1 MDAGVDRLEPLAQAA
16 TAMAGELDLNTVL
29 ETITRLA
36 AQVTG
41 ARYAALGI
49 LGENGTITRF
59 ITHGANDETIRAIGH
74 YPTGKGLLG
83 LLIHEPRVLHLDNL
97 GEHPASTGFPANHPP
112 MKSFLGAPVRLGGRV
127 YGNFYLTEK
136 EGGFDAEDERVI
148 VVLAAQAGATIENAL
163 LSARLQ
169 NLAVHEERDRISRDL
184 HDGVIQSLFSIGL
197 GLQSARA
204 LVGVDPLRVAD
215 RLDAA
220 IDQLDAT
227 IRDLRNAIYQLRPHE
242 AASMGLARGL
252 AELAR
257 EYEVNALSRP
267 ILDVAADVDA
277 RVPVELVPD
286 LLQMARE
293 ALSNAARH
301 AGACRVTVCARADRQ
316 DVELS
321 VTDDG
326 AGFDSSQVSAG
337 HGLENL
343 QERATWIGA
352 GLDINS
358 RPGQGT
364 RIRMTI
370 PLKEEAE

>member
-1 MDAGVDRLEPLAQAA
+1 
-16 TAMAGELDLNTVL
+16 MAGELDLDMVL
-29 ETITRLA
+29 ETITRVA

-41 ARYAALGI
+41 ARYAALGV
-49 LGENGTITRF
+49 LGENGTIARF
-59 ITHGANDETIRAIGH
+59 ITHGASEETIKAIGH

-83 LLIHEPRVLHLDNL
+83 LLIREPCVIHLDNL
-97 GEHPASTGFPANHPP
+97 AEHPASAGFPAHHPP

-136 EGGFDAEDERVI
+136 EGGFDAEDERVV

-163 LSARLQ
+163 LSARLR

-204 LVGVDPLRVAD
+204 LIGIDPLRLGE

-220 IDQLDAT
+220 IDQLDTT

-267 ILDVAADVDA
+267 VLDVAADIDA

-293 ALSNAARH
+293 VLSNAARH
-301 AGACRVTVCARADRQ
+301 AGASRVTVRAHASGRE
-316 DVELS
+316 VELCVS
-321 VTDDG
+321 DDG
-326 AGFDSSQVSAG
+326 IGFDPGQISAG

-343 QERATWIGA
+343 KERAAWIG
-352 GLDINS
+352 GSLDIDS
-358 RPGQGT
+358 WPGQGS
-364 RIRMTI
+364 RIRMTV
-370 PLKEEAE
+370 PLEDAG